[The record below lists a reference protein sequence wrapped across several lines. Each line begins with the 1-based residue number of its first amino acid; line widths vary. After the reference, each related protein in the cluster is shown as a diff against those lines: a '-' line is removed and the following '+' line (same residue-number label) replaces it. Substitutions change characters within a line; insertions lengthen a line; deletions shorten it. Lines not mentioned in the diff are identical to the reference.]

1 MLTGILP
8 FSQSTEILKGRVKLL
23 LDSQF
28 VTSVLPKPSPDFQF
42 LDLLVAASCVAFLS
56 MS

>member
-8 FSQSTEILKGRVKLL
+8 FPHSTEILKGKVKLFI
-23 LDSQF
+23 DSQF
-28 VTSVLPKPSPDFQF
+28 VTSVLPKLVPAFQF
-42 LDLLVAASCVAFLS
+42 LDLLLAPSCVTLLS